1 MNTPVMPGLPRQSI
15 QEELR
20 LVRPAQHPGKGYKQQ
35 LFPFIVADMHGPLP
49 PVLRAFG
56 LYEGLDDLE
65 GARASII
72 EIVHLAAAAVDQRLL
87 LSDAVKIER
96 RHLPLLSVR
105 GKDCHVDETQ
115 IMSANT
121 IIMTTNTI
129 WALLT
134 LRCGLVVT
142 GEKRAAPA
150 HARVDRW
157 EPHCQI
163 FN

>member
-105 GKDCHVDETQ
+105 GKTATSMRRKLCPPT
-115 IMSANT
+115 
-121 IIMTTNTI
+121 
-129 WALLT
+129 
-134 LRCGLVVT
+134 R
-142 GEKRAAPA
+142 
-150 HARVDRW
+150 
-157 EPHCQI
+157 
-163 FN
+163 